1 MNTRLIAERGRR
13 LERPLH
19 RVGEQ
24 RRGRPSAGTAGK
36 KKGPEWGINGSANVR
51 KLAYLNDFARCPHFK
66 AEVSI
71 HMAIYLLISLHHG

>member
-36 KKGPEWGINGSANVR
+36 KKGREWGDKWER
-51 KLAYLNDFARCPHFK
+51 KCEKVGLSK
-66 AEVSI
+66 
-71 HMAIYLLISLHHG
+71 